1 MKYTEEFIT
10 DVCDDLNC
18 SREVAIRQIDEMRKQ
33 YEETLER

>member
-18 SREVAIRQIDEMRKQ
+18 SREEAIRQIDEMRKQ